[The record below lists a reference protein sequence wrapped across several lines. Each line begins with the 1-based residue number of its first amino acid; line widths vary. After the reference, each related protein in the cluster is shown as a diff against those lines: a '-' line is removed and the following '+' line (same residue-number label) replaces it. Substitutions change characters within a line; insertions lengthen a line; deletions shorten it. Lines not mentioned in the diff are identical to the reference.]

1 MNSSEKVSLPLIV
14 KIQVVLA
21 VVATTVT
28 IALAAYIPTLVQRK
42 SQLDNQIEQSRTQ
55 KKQLEDQIGVLEK
68 QKAESE
74 RLANAVSSALYA
86 ANPKQAQ
93 KTIDDSLNSAP
104 EASGHPRIFVHIR
117 GASQRPAARLVADN
131 FRQKGFVVPG
141 IQILVESG
149 PDETQVRYFHAADEA
164 EAQKILEQLTA
175 SGVKNVAAKPNFIAG
190 HDEIRQRQY
199 EIWFAPTSL

>member
-1 MNSSEKVSLPLIV
+1 M
-14 KIQVVLA
+14 
-21 VVATTVT
+21 
-28 IALAAYIPTLVQRK
+28 
-42 SQLDNQIEQSRTQ
+42 
-55 KKQLEDQIGVLEK
+55 
-68 QKAESE
+68 
-74 RLANAVSSALYA
+74 
-86 ANPKQAQ
+86 
-93 KTIDDSLNSAP
+93 
-104 EASGHPRIFVHIR
+104 
-117 GASQRPAARLVADN
+117 
-131 FRQKGFVVPG
+131 PG

>member
-1 MNSSEKVSLPLIV
+1 M
-14 KIQVVLA
+14 
-21 VVATTVT
+21 
-28 IALAAYIPTLVQRK
+28 
-42 SQLDNQIEQSRTQ
+42 DNQIEQSRTQ
-55 KKQLEDQIGVLEK
+55 KKQLEDQIASLEK

-93 KTIDDSLNSAP
+93 KTIDDSLNSVP

-117 GASQRPAARLVADN
+117 AASQRPAARLVADD
-131 FRQKGFVVPG
+131 FGQKGFVVPG

-149 PDETQVRYFHAADEA
+149 PDETQVRYFHAGDEA

-175 SGVKNVAAKPNFIAG
+175 SGVKNVASKPNFIAG